1 MGLDSVYRAAKSAVQ
16 KVFSEETPVATPTEV
31 PPTETPSPIETYNH
45 SSYSAGGRNNQ
56 YRGNIPKTHDI
67 WTPTVTSPEGP
78 ERASQ
83 PTMKLGRNVAPGFAK
98 SNPADEGSS
107 GP

>member
-16 KVFSEETPVATPTEV
+16 KVFSKETPVASPTEV
-31 PPTETPSPIETYNH
+31 HPTETPSPIETYNH
-45 SSYSAGGRNNQ
+45 SYSAGGRNNQ
-56 YRGNIPKTHDI
+56 YRGSIPKTHDI
-67 WTPTVTSPEGP
+67 WTPTVTSQEGP

-83 PTMKLGRNVAPGFAK
+83 PTMKPGRNVAPGFAK
-98 SNPADEGSS
+98 SKPADEGSS